1 MTDPT
6 LHGSIACDSLLGT
19 KKFLTHTPLPEF
31 WAKKYPEVTIFW
43 WCLMLFH
50 DLAALWDKWPRT
62 CR

>member
-19 KKFLTHTPLPEF
+19 KKFLTRTPLPEF

-43 WCLMLFH
+43 WCLMLFMI
-50 DLAALWDKWPRT
+50 
-62 CR
+62 